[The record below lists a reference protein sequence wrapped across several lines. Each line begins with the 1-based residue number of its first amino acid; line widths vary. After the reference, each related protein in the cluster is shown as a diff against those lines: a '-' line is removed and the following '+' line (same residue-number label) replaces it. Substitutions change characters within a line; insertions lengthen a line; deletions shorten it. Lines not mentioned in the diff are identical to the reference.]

1 MDIKRD
7 DYIFIDVTW
16 KGGFKHS
23 VPCRGYNLQ
32 SQIKFN
38 ESLHYVE
45 SFKWRKVTKEDYEE
59 RIWGSLEA
67 AGTESKNLTTS
78 STSQP
83 KNGKSPKKVGSKQS
97 PTKASVETATKSTK
111 ARTQSSKAKPK
122 NSTGSLERK
131 TDGTRSRKTETLK
144 ETPAKRKPRTKAS
157 EDSKA
162 VRKPQRA
169 SKPAAKRTPSSS
181 KEARTEL
188 REPKVRNVR
197 KPKKDVQGTNDSGK
211 ASLPRTRS
219 RKAKTQ

>member
-7 DYIFIDVTW
+7 DYIFIDIEW
-16 KGGFKHS
+16 KSGFKHTAF
-23 VPCRGYNLQ
+23 CRGFNLQ
-32 SQIKFN
+32 SHIKFN
-38 ESLHYVE
+38 ESI
-45 SFKWRKVTKEDYEE
+45 FWIKKFTWRVVSEKEYNAKLWPTIEE
-59 RIWGSLEA
+59 NEDERGKRK
-67 AGTESKNLTTS
+67 SK
-78 STSQP
+78 
-83 KNGKSPKKVGSKQS
+83 
-97 PTKASVETATKSTK
+97 
-111 ARTQSSKAKPK
+111 
-122 NSTGSLERK
+122 
-131 TDGTRSRKTETLK
+131 TLK
-144 ETPAKRKPRTKAS
+144 EAPAKRDSRTKAS

-169 SKPAAKRTPSSS
+169 SKPAAKRTTPSS